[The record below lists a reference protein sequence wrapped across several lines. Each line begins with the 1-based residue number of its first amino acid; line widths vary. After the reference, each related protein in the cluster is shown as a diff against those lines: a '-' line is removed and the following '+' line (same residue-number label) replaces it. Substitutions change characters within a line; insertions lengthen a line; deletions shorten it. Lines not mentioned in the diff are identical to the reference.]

1 MNLDINTILEC
12 LLGALWAIMAWNF
25 KQLQTKA
32 DSTEKDLQAY
42 KTYVATT
49 HVTDSQLSKALESL
63 NHNIEKVLQTVD
75 KIEDRLYKKEQQ

>member
-1 MNLDINTILEC
+1 MNLDINTIVEC

-32 DSTEKDLQAY
+32 DVTEKDLQAY

-49 HVTDSQLSKALESL
+49 HVTDSQLSKALEAL
-63 NHNIEKVLQTVD
+63 NHNMETLLQTVNRV
-75 KIEDRLYKKEQQ
+75 EERLYKKEQQ